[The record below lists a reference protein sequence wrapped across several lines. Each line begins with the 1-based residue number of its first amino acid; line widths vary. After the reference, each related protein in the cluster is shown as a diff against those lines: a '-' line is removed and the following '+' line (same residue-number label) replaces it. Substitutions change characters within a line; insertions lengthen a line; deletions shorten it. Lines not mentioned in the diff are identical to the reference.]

1 MQERV
6 RVREPGIWQQK
17 YVDRVA
23 VLEARLD
30 AAAVENFR
38 LLNDGARSITELGE
52 EILKRTGWLV
62 P

>member
-23 VLEARLD
+23 VLDARLD
-30 AAAVENFR
+30 AAAVEHFS
-38 LLNDGARSITELGE
+38 LMNDGTRSITELGE
-52 EILKRTGWLV
+52 EMLKRTGWLV